1 MNQNVYDNSK
11 DALAHIMREYGAE
24 VLLGKRLRN
33 FFLDFAHVKES
44 RKNVVF
50 FVIESGAAEILKK
63 NIGARTEEQE
73 IAYRQ
78 AVERLI
84 RKYPIERGEVESVML
99 EFTDALGWNINVQ
112 QQTPPK
118 PQQTTPEPQTA
129 PAPVQTPLS
138 NLTPGQRNVRFGKY
152 LWRVLDVQNNRA
164 LLLTEEILE
173 KCCHYEE
180 YTSTTWESCDL
191 REYLNGTFLQTFSS
205 QEQKRIA
212 QTENR
217 NADNPWYGTPGG
229 RGTVD
234 KVFLLSIDEVI
245 KYFGGSGQL
254 RERPTKNV
262 WYINNEYSSARIAKY
277 QGAKVWWWLRSPG
290 FSNYFAA
297 VVDFDGDLDV
307 YGNFVDKEL
316 GGVRPALWL
325 NLNCNQKPFP
335 LFRHRRNQ
343 SNRR

>member
-112 QQTPPK
+112 QQTLPK

-164 LLLTEEILE
+164 LLLMEEVLE
-173 KCCHYEE
+173 QRCYHSDF
-180 YTSTTWESCDL
+180 TSVTWEACDL
-191 REYLNGTFLQTFSS
+191 RKYLNGAFLQNFSGR
-205 QEQKRIA
+205 EQKLIT

-234 KVFLLSIDEVI
+234 KVFLLDIDEVV
-245 KYFGGSGQL
+245 KYFGDSGQL
-254 RERPTKNV
+254 RERPTKDV
-262 WYINNEYSSARIAKY
+262 GYINDEYSNARIAKY
-277 QGAKVWWWLRSPG
+277 QGEEAWWWLRSPG
-290 FSNYFAA
+290 GSGFDAA
-297 VVDFDGDLDV
+297 GVGRDGGLYMFGITV
-307 YGNFVDKEL
+307 YYAY

-325 NLNCNQKPFP
+325 NL
-335 LFRHRRNQ
+335 
-343 SNRR
+343 